1 MNKEEFLKMIREE
14 NEEKEPYENEIS
26 AFSWKIGAIVAL
38 GLSFVIYYLEWL
50 FWGNHNYGLF
60 MSIVSVLAVKFA
72 IKAVKIKTVSSI
84 VYAIIFSAFFVII
97 TIVYI
102 IAFINGWL

>member
-1 MNKEEFLKMIREE
+1 MNKEEFLKIIREE
-14 NEEKEPYENEIS
+14 NEENEPYEKEIS

-38 GLSFVIYYLEWL
+38 GLSLVIYYLEWF

-60 MSIVSVLAVKFA
+60 ISIVSILAVKFT
-72 IKAVKIKTVSSI
+72 IKAKKIKTASSV
-84 VYAIIFSAFFVII
+84 VYAIIFFASWVALTVI
-97 TIVYI
+97 YI

>member
-1 MNKEEFLKMIREE
+1 MNKEEFLKIIRKENEE
-14 NEEKEPYENEIS
+14 NEPYEKEIS

-38 GLSFVIYYLEWL
+38 GLSLVIYYLEWL

-60 MSIVSVLAVKFA
+60 ISIVSILAVKFT
-72 IKAVKIKTVSSI
+72 IKVKKIKNVASI
-84 VYAIIFSAFFVII
+84 VYAVIFSACF
-97 TIVYI
+97 IVLTVMYI